1 MRLEVCSF
9 ELKLREVDVAGDAPG
24 LEGELLTSVHEL
36 GAGAGGFD
44 LSKLMLK
51 DTVLKNMMLMMLMLI
66 NMVLMNMVLM
76 NMVLMNMVPINMV
89 MMMLVLVNMVPRVI
103 IILIK
108 TNLSLE
114 PTGKELSTKED

>member
-1 MRLEVCSF
+1 MLTPTLRLEVCSF
-9 ELKLREVDVAGDAPG
+9 ELKLWEVDVAGDAPG

-36 GAGAGGFD
+36 GTGAGGFD
-44 LSKLMLK
+44 LGK
-51 DTVLKNMMLMMLMLI
+51 LMLI

-76 NMVLMNMVPINMV
+76 NMV
-89 MMMLVLVNMVPRVI
+89 MMMLVPRVT
-103 IILIK
+103 ILIK

>member
-1 MRLEVCSF
+1 MLTPTLRLEVCSF
-9 ELKLREVDVAGDAPG
+9 ELKLWEVDVAGDAPG

-44 LSKLMLK
+44 LGK
-51 DTVLKNMMLMMLMLI
+51 LMLI
-66 NMVLMNMVLM
+66 NMVLMNMVMM
-76 NMVLMNMVPINMV
+76 NMVLM
-89 MMMLVLVNMVPRVI
+89 MLVPRVT
-103 IILIK
+103 ILIK

>member
-1 MRLEVCSF
+1 MLPPTLRLEVCSF

-36 GAGAGGFD
+36 GAGAGGFN
-44 LSKLMLK
+44 LSKLM
-51 DTVLKNMMLMMLMLI
+51 
-66 NMVLMNMVLM
+66 LMNMVLM
-76 NMVLMNMVPINMV
+76 DMVLM
-89 MMMLVLVNMVPRVI
+89 MLVPRVT
-103 IILIK
+103 ILIK

>member
-1 MRLEVCSF
+1 MLTPTLRLEVCSF
-9 ELKLREVDVAGDAPG
+9 ELKLREVDVARDAPG

-44 LSKLMLK
+44 LGKLM
-51 DTVLKNMMLMMLMLI
+51 
-66 NMVLMNMVLM
+66 LMNMVLM
-76 NMVLMNMVPINMV
+76 DMVLM
-89 MMMLVLVNMVPRVI
+89 MLVPRVT
-103 IILIK
+103 ILIK

>member
-1 MRLEVCSF
+1 MLTPTLRLEVCSF

-44 LSKLMLK
+44 LGK
-51 DTVLKNMMLMMLMLI
+51 LMLI
-66 NMVLMNMVLM
+66 NMVLMNMVMM
-76 NMVLMNMVPINMV
+76 NMVLMNMVL
-89 MMMLVLVNMVPRVI
+89 MMLVPRVT
-103 IILIK
+103 ILIK

>member
-1 MRLEVCSF
+1 MLTPTLRLEVCSF

-36 GAGAGGFD
+36 GTGAGGFD
-44 LSKLMLK
+44 LGK
-51 DTVLKNMMLMMLMLI
+51 LMLI

-76 NMVLMNMVPINMV
+76 
-89 MMMLVLVNMVPRVI
+89 MLVPRVT
-103 IILIK
+103 ILIK

>member
-9 ELKLREVDVAGDAPG
+9 KLELRKVDVAGDAPG

-66 NMVLMNMVLM
+66 NMVLMNMVM
-76 NMVLMNMVPINMV
+76 MNMVP
-89 MMMLVLVNMVPRVI
+89 MMLVLVNMVPRVI

>member
-1 MRLEVCSF
+1 MLTPTLRLEVCSF

-36 GAGAGGFD
+36 GAGAGGFN

-51 DTVLKNMMLMMLMLI
+51 D
-66 NMVLMNMVLM
+66 MVLMNMVL
-76 NMVLMNMVPINMV
+76 
-89 MMMLVLVNMVPRVI
+89 MMLVLVNMVPRVT

-114 PTGKELSTKED
+114 PTGKEFSTKED